1 MASVNS
7 TTSANRLTGLATGL
21 DVDSMVKTQ
30 MAAYE
35 KKVNSV
41 IQQKDVV
48 GIKQKLYRDVLSDTR
63 GFYNKYLD
71 PLSKD
76 SLVLSSAYQNVKF
89 TSSNDSLVT
98 AKGNST
104 AKNENYSVEVTQLAK
119 KASLSIDT
127 SPSSNK
133 IDFGG
138 AGVEFEVSKDATK
151 TDKENVQ
158 KTIENLKE
166 AIEKKKTELKSGTS
180 TDKEAQLKAL
190 NVDVRYSEFD
200 NKIIVEAKEFGQ
212 GTLKSGS
219 LSGDDVP
226 AEGIITKNG
235 VSKNFSELNGGKD
248 LYSNSLTV
256 DGVSFTFYNVT
267 GGTLDK
273 STNTVTGGK
282 PITITGKVDVTDT
295 KKKIVNF
302 VNEYNTLIEK
312 LNKTINTKHDRDYVP
327 LTSAQKEEMSDKEIE
342 LWEGK
347 VETGQLYKD
356 SDITRI
362 VNSMKQTMRTVMSD
376 SGFNLKDMGITPVED
391 YSGNKN
397 GTFTIDEDKL
407 TKALENNMDDVLN
420 LFTSNPKTTTDI
432 NGTTNKGILYQL
444 KDTLYSEVMKSDSIL
459 SKKVGIE
466 GTSTFTNNT
475 LTKNISD
482 YETKIKKMQKDLATR
497 EQRLYSKYATLETIM
512 NKYNS
517 QQSYLTSYLGS

>member
-48 GIKQKLYRDVLSDTR
+48 EIRQKLYRDVLSDTR

-76 SLVLSSAYQNVKF
+76 SLVLSSAYQSVKF

-119 KASLSIDT
+119 KASLSIDA

-133 IDFGG
+133 INFGG
-138 AGVEFEVSKDATK
+138 AEVEFEVSNDTTK
-151 TDKENVQ
+151 TDKENIE

-273 STNTVTGGK
+273 STNTVTGG
-282 PITITGKVDVTDT
+282 
-295 KKKIVNF
+295 
-302 VNEYNTLIEK
+302 Y
-312 LNKTINTKHDRDYVP
+312 
-327 LTSAQKEEMSDKEIE
+327 SAKR
-342 LWEGK
+342 
-347 VETGQLYKD
+347 YFF
-356 SDITRI
+356 R
-362 VNSMKQTMRTVMSD
+362 
-376 SGFNLKDMGITPVED
+376 
-391 YSGNKN
+391 
-397 GTFTIDEDKL
+397 
-407 TKALENNMDDVLN
+407 
-420 LFTSNPKTTTDI
+420 NP
-432 NGTTNKGILYQL
+432 
-444 KDTLYSEVMKSDSIL
+444 
-459 SKKVGIE
+459 
-466 GTSTFTNNT
+466 
-475 LTKNISD
+475 
-482 YETKIKKMQKDLATR
+482 
-497 EQRLYSKYATLETIM
+497 M
-512 NKYNS
+512 NR
-517 QQSYLTSYLGS
+517 

>member
-48 GIKQKLYRDVLSDTR
+48 EIRQKLYRDVLSDTR

-76 SLVLSSAYQNVKF
+76 SLVLSSAYQSVKF

-119 KASLSIDT
+119 KASLSIDA

-133 IDFGG
+133 INFGG
-138 AGVEFEVSKDATK
+138 AEVEFEVSNDTTK
-151 TDKENVQ
+151 TDKENIE

-219 LSGDDVP
+219 LSGDDVS
-226 AEGIITKNG
+226 AKGIITKNG
-235 VSKNFSELNGGKD
+235 VSKNFSQLNGGKD

-256 DGVSFTFYNVT
+256 DGVSFTFYN
-267 GGTLDK
+267 
-273 STNTVTGGK
+273 VTGGK

-497 EQRLYSKYATLETIM
+497 EQSLYSKYATLETIM

>member
-48 GIKQKLYRDVLSDTR
+48 EIRQKLYRDVLSDTR

-76 SLVLSSAYQNVKF
+76 SLVLSSAYQSVKF

-127 SPSSNK
+127 LPSSNK
-133 IDFGG
+133 INFGG
-138 AGVEFEVSKDATK
+138 AEVEFEVSNDTTK
-151 TDKENVQ
+151 TDKENVE
-158 KTIENLKE
+158 KTIENLKK
-166 AIEKKKTELKSGTS
+166 AIEEKKTELKSGTE
-180 TDKEAQLKAL
+180 TDKEAKLKAL

-200 NKIIVEAKEFGQ
+200 NKIIVEAKEFEQ
-212 GTLKSGS
+212 GILSTNDGATLGK
-219 LSGDDVP
+219 DVP
-226 AEGIITKNG
+226 AQGLITKNG

-267 GGTLDK
+267 GG
-273 STNTVTGGK
+273 K

-295 KKKIVNF
+295 KNKIVNF
-302 VNEYNTLIEK
+302 VNDYNTLIEK

-342 LWEGK
+342 LWEAK

-407 TKALENNMDDVLN
+407 TKALENNMDDVFFCL
-420 LFTSNPKTTTDI
+420 LLILRQQQILMEQLIKEYYI
-432 NGTTNKGILYQL
+432 N
-444 KDTLYSEVMKSDSIL
+444 
-459 SKKVGIE
+459 
-466 GTSTFTNNT
+466 
-475 LTKNISD
+475 
-482 YETKIKKMQKDLATR
+482 
-497 EQRLYSKYATLETIM
+497 
-512 NKYNS
+512 
-517 QQSYLTSYLGS
+517 